1 MPLAVYNTS
10 GEYAM
15 IDAAGQLGRLDRDVI
30 MFEALRCMK
39 RAGADILISYAAKQA
54 AKYLGAKRMS
64 VGEEVPEHEALVG
77 ATIS

>member
-1 MPLAVYNTS
+1 
-10 GEYAM
+10 
-15 IDAAGQLGRLDRDVI
+15 
-30 MFEALRCMK
+30 MK

-64 VGEEVPEHEALVG
+64 VGEEVPEHEALAA